1 MAQINITLN
10 QEEFLALMSCD
21 CNEFFRTFM
30 EKGLNQALKCQSD
43 QQLQA
48 KPYERSDERT
58 DYRNGYRERD
68 LVTRVGTITLRVPR
82 HRFKPFETELFENY
96 SRSESALIATM
107 AEMVINGV
115 STRKIAR
122 ITETLCGKT
131 VSKSAVSNICQ
142 RLSEQV
148 EEFRSRPLTKSYPF
162 LTVDAT
168 YFRVREHHKIISKSL
183 FIAYAT
189 SNEGHREI
197 IGFKVYQTESA
208 PNWED
213 FFIGLKKR
221 GLYGVK
227 IITSDAHGGILNAI
241 VKEFPD
247 VPWQRCQF
255 HFSKNISEKVPK
267 KYQAGIRA
275 ELSEMFNSRRIEDAR
290 KKRDE
295 IIDEYSDVAESAMKI
310 LDEGFEDAMTIMTL
324 PLTLRRYFRTSNHI
338 ERLTREL
345 KRRSSVIGVFPN
357 ADSLLRLMGSVLLE
371 WDEQNPKRR
380 AIFSPE
386 VLKAALAPEALKK
399 LEKRAKEQQKL
410 LEAA

>member
-1 MAQINITLN
+1 
-10 QEEFLALMSCD
+10 
-21 CNEFFRTFM
+21 
-30 EKGLNQALKCQSD
+30 
-43 QQLQA
+43 
-48 KPYERSDERT
+48 
-58 DYRNGYRERD
+58 
-68 LVTRVGTITLRVPR
+68 
-82 HRFKPFETELFENY
+82 
-96 SRSESALIATM
+96 M

-168 YFRVREHHKIISKSL
+168 YFRVREHHRITSKAL

-189 SNEGHREI
+189 SSEGHREI

-275 ELSEMFNSRRIEDAR
+275 ELSEMFNCRRIEDAR

-338 ERLTREL
+338 ERLNREL

-399 LEKRAKEQQKL
+399 LKKRAKEQQEL
-410 LEAA
+410 LSRLIVPLP

>member
-30 EKGLNQALKCQSD
+30 EKGLNQALKYQSD

-275 ELSEMFNSRRIEDAR
+275 ELSEMFNCRRIEDAR

-338 ERLTREL
+338 ERLNREL

-399 LEKRAKEQQKL
+399 LKKRAKEQQEL